1 MSSAECVLIHVGA
14 DLVAPARSK
23 LVELVVSLMRIAIRV
38 SLEIGQ
44 ADVSDHINAFEL
56 IDVPRTNLLDNQSI
70 ITLRISLWVSVNHFR
85 GPSLA
90 RSSPIPIAMR

>member
-56 IDVPRTNLLDNQSI
+56 RRSNESVPKLCGSRN
-70 ITLRISLWVSVNHFR
+70 
-85 GPSLA
+85 A
-90 RSSPIPIAMR
+90 RCSPYGSRP